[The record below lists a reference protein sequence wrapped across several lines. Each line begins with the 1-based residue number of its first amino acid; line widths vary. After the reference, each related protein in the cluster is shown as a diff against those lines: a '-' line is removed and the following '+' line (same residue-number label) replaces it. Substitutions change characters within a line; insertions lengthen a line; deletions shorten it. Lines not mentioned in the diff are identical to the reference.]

1 MFIISSFSKKDS
13 VITRNFFTRYKTRK
27 KINFK
32 WCDRFGAFWSKMS
45 TSMFQYCPR
54 QISKRTNKKPI
65 QISKFW
71 VIPNIFCF
79 FLPFSPLQ
87 FVFVAVVNVVFF
99 FNMKKFYLLVQIKF
113 NYIYTRKVI
122 RLLSLEFRDIGIRK
136 FPLHQINIDTLRK
149 SYSFPRLS
157 CIIHR

>member
-13 VITRNFFTRYKTRK
+13 VITRNFFTRYKTR
-27 KINFK
+27 
-32 WCDRFGAFWSKMS
+32 CDRFGAFWSKMS

-65 QISKFW
+65 QISNFW

-87 FVFVAVVNVVFF
+87 FVFVAVVDVVFF

-122 RLLSLEFRDIGIRK
+122 HLLSLEFRDIGIRK

>member
-1 MFIISSFSKKDS
+1 M
-13 VITRNFFTRYKTRK
+13 
-27 KINFK
+27 NFK
-32 WCDRFGAFWSKMS
+32 SCDRFGAFWSKMS

-65 QISKFW
+65 QISNFG
-71 VIPNIFCF
+71 VISNIFCF

-99 FNMKKFYLLVQIKF
+99 FNIKKFYLLVQIKF

-136 FPLHQINIDTLRK
+136 FPWHQINIDTLRK